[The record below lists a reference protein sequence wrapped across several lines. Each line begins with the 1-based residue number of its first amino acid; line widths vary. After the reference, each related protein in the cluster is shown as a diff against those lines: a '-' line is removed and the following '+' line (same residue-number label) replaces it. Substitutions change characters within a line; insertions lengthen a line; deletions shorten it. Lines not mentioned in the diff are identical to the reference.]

1 MTRFRWWL
9 WWRLADR
16 PTVCPANLYSAMF
29 NHHRGEDRSTIR
41 INDMCRKDAA
51 ECDGVCY
58 CGKIRPAP

>member
-1 MTRFRWWL
+1 
-9 WWRLADR
+9 
-16 PTVCPANLYSAMF
+16 MF
-29 NHHRGEDRSTIR
+29 NHRHRGEDRSTIR